1 MNIIHI
7 DFYCTFAAQISYKMK
22 RLKDTSTYLLFNIE
36 DESFEFEIFSLE
48 DYHFDENLDFNEK
61 SGIYMFLR
69 KEKRNRVLHLG
80 EFIANNSN
88 KAENEYEPL
97 YLGKTENFNQRFYDH
112 HKDEDL
118 LKNGVTHIAIHF
130 SSKSTIDRI
139 ESLFLH
145 KYSFPLN
152 EMSNEQKGLEVLSAQ
167 RALRGKCK
175 NFCDN
180 SPCVHSR
187 DIKDSTRHL

>member
-1 MNIIHI
+1 
-7 DFYCTFAAQISYKMK
+7 MK
-22 RLKDTSTYLLFNIE
+22 RLKDTNTHLSFNIE
-36 DESFEFEIFSLE
+36 SETFEFEIFSLG
-48 DYHFDENLDFNEK
+48 DYRFEENLNFDEK

-69 KEKRNRVLHLG
+69 QEKSNRVLSSG
-80 EFIANNSN
+80 EYNSN
-88 KAENEYEPL
+88 ILENKYNPL
-97 YLGKTENFNQRFYDH
+97 YLGKTENFNQRFYDY

-118 LKNGVTHIAIHF
+118 MKKGVTHIAIHF

-152 EMSNEQKGLEVLSAQ
+152 EMSNEQKGLEDVSGR

-180 SPCVHSR
+180 TPCVHSR
-187 DIKDSTRHL
+187 DIKDSIRHL

>member
-1 MNIIHI
+1 
-7 DFYCTFAAQISYKMK
+7 MK
-22 RLKDTSTYLLFNIE
+22 QLKDTNTHLSFNIE
-36 DESFEFEIFSLE
+36 SETFEFEIFSLGN
-48 DYHFDENLDFNEK
+48 YCFDENLDFDEK

-69 KEKRNRVLHLG
+69 QEKSNRVLSFD
-80 EFIANNSN
+80 EYNPNNSN
-88 KAENEYEPL
+88 NVENKYNPL

-118 LKNGVTHIAIHF
+118 IKKSVTHIAIHF

-187 DIKDSTRHL
+187 DIKDNTRHL